1 MPPVWVA
8 FFVKLK
14 NMKIN
19 VINEHKSSVK
29 VIILPFIQDENFEN
43 LLQKTAQDFALNFE
57 LLNQDFKAESKEIHV
72 IYSPQ
77 NQKIICLGLGK
88 NPNSSDVIKAF
99 RTLFFKQK
107 SKLPAEVTIEVNSD
121 RKSTRLNSS
130 HVSQSR
136 MPSSA

>member
-1 MPPVWVA
+1 MR
-8 FFVKLK
+8 
-14 NMKIN
+14 IN

-29 VIILPFIQDENFEN
+29 VIILPFVQDENFEN

-107 SKLPAEVTIEVNSD
+107 S
-121 RKSTRLNSS
+121 
-130 HVSQSR
+130 
-136 MPSSA
+136 